1 MSDRPERIVYACPPG
16 RNLAPRRAVPAGR
29 AAEAASGPVPPLT
42 SSAAIA
48 AFLELIRRW
57 KLPPSRCW
65 RMLTGVGYRAR
76 SLTPDQIA
84 RVQHLIAIDAGMRT
98 VRGDDVGEWMVT
110 GNGAAML
117 FGSSPIDFLTHA
129 GIVGYAALAWQV
141 GIWARM

>member
-1 MSDRPERIVYACPPG
+1 MSDSPARIVYACPPG

-65 RMLTGVGYRAR
+65 RMLTGVGYRAG
-76 SLTPDQIA
+76 SLTPDQFA
-84 RVQHLIAIDAGMRT
+84 RVQHMVAIDVGMRT
-98 VRGDDVGEWMVT
+98 IRGD
-110 GNGAAML
+110 ASL
-117 FGSSPIDFLTHA
+117 P
-129 GIVGYAALAWQV
+129 
-141 GIWARM
+141 R